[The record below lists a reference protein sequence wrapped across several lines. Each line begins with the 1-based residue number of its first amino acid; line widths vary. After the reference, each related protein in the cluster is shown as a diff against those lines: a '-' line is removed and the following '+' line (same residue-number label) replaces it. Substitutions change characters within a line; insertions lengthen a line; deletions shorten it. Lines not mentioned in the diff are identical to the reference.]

1 MYKDGIKSFTIG
13 PLGLLALTLAMF
25 FDVLFLPGDAVLS
38 GVSSDLATQFVHW
51 RGFGFGEIARG
62 NLPLWNPHI
71 YCGAPFLAGFQSAL
85 LYPLNVLYLVL
96 PLAKAINWGIAL
108 HAFLGG
114 LFFYLWALKRGLHPL
129 ACFLAGAE
137 FIFCAPFFLHIYAGH
152 LPNLCTMIWAPLLFL
167 AIDGHAREAR
177 RRMVSPGDACRG
189 DADPRRP
196 HPVCLLHGDRGRDL
210 PDRKAPGGR

>member
-1 MYKDGIKSFTIG
+1 MYKDGVKSFYIG
-13 PLGLLALTLAMF
+13 PLGLLVLTLAAF
-25 FDVLFLPGDAVLS
+25 FDVLFLFDDAVLS
-38 GVSSDLATQFVHW
+38 GVNSDLATQFVHW
-51 RGFGFGEIARG
+51 RGFGFGEMARG

-71 YCGAPFLAGFQSAL
+71 YSGAPFLAGFQSAL

-137 FIFCAPFFLHIYAGH
+137 FIFCAPYFLHIYAGH

-167 AIDGHAREAR
+167 AIDGVRGEALR
-177 RRMVSPGDACRG
+177 RVVPPGDPCRC
-189 DADPRRP
+189 DADPRRS
-196 HPVCLLHGDRGRDL
+196 HPVCLLHGDRGRYL
-210 PDRKAPGGR
+210 PGRKAPGGR

>member
-1 MYKDGIKSFTIG
+1 M
-13 PLGLLALTLAMF
+13 
-25 FDVLFLPGDAVLS
+25 
-38 GVSSDLATQFVHW
+38 HW

-71 YCGAPFLAGFQSAL
+71 YSGAPFLAGFQSAL

-137 FIFCAPFFLHIYAGH
+137 FIFCAPYFLHIYAGH

-167 AIDGHAREAR
+167 AIDGAWRN
-177 RRMVSPGDACRG
+177 P
-189 DADPRRP
+189 P
-196 HPVCLLHGDRGRDL
+196 
-210 PDRKAPGGR
+210 PGGVSWGFLPLRCRSSPVTSSMSTTRGSRPLSTWP